1 MELSNLL
8 TLATNESVFQDD
20 SIKETFPSLNLA
32 QIRKIIEF
40 YIPDENLPDPIPV
53 NVKRFISGKCKQDY
67 SVNSMSIELEPVL
80 PLSSLSGN
88 NIEKPFG
95 YSFEEEYDD

>member
-1 MELSNLL
+1 M
-8 TLATNESVFQDD
+8 ATNESVFQDD

-40 YIPDENLPDPIPV
+40 YIPDENLPDPITV
-53 NVKRFISGKCKQDY
+53 NVKRFISSKCKQNY

-80 PLSSLSGN
+80 PLTSLSGN